1 MNKKRWVTVMGW
13 ALMGMVGVAGPLW
26 AQATPPIQNGQVEI
40 HGALPRTS
48 SGSVDIEA
56 VKQITQAQ
64 FARPG
69 VQEVQFRGFT
79 LTDAEQRAL
88 FLNGDPN
95 KNVLRQV
102 STVVPTAGGAER
114 NVTFRNDNLRARVGR
129 EEGQVRAR
137 VEGLDTAALTE
148 AERVSLKGQFDR
160 FRLES
165 VNDRGGNSPDNRGG
179 RGGSDNSGPGS
190 ANSGPGSA
198 NSGRGGDGGRRG
210 GDDLRVAQAGDIRQ
224 EDRQQ
229 DRREDRQADRR
240 QDRRE
245 DRQADRREDR
255 REDRRSNAGGEVRGL
270 DRADQVA
277 GDRGQQGRD
286 NARAAQMDRPNRIER
301 AERPQRPERPERPQ
315 RPERPERPERA
326 GRN

>member
-1 MNKKRWVTVMGW
+1 MKHAILLSMAVSVSVWLMPGNVSYAQVM
-13 ALMGMVGVAGPLW
+13 
-26 AQATPPIQNGQVEI
+26 PPVQNGQVEI
-40 HGALPRTS
+40 HGALPRTA

-69 VQEVQFRGFT
+69 VQEVQFLGFT
-79 LTDAEQRAL
+79 LTDVEQRAL

-95 KNVLRQV
+95 KNVFRQV

-114 NVTFRNDNLRARVGR
+114 NVTFRNENFRARVGR

-137 VEGLDTAALTE
+137 VEGIDTAALTE
-148 AERVSLKGQFDR
+148 AERVSLRGQFDR

-165 VNDRGGNSPDNRGG
+165 GNDRGG

-190 ANSGPGSA
+190 ANSGRGS
-198 NSGRGGDGGRRG
+198 DGGRRG
-210 GDDLRVAQAGDIRQ
+210 GDDLRVAQVDDTRQ

-229 DRREDRQADRR
+229 DRRQARQADR
-240 QDRRE
+240 Q
-245 DRQADRREDR
+245 Q
-255 REDRRSNAGGEVRGL
+255 DRRSNAGGEVRGL

-277 GDRGQQGRD
+277 GDHGQQGRD
-286 NARAAQMDRPNRIER
+286 NARAAQVDRPNRIER
-301 AERPQRPERPERPQ
+301 AERPQRPERPERSQ
-315 RPERPERPERA
+315 RPERAERPERA

>member
-1 MNKKRWVTVMGW
+1 MSQNQWIGRIAWVLGGLVLG
-13 ALMGMVGVAGPLW
+13 VGPVW
-26 AQATPPIQNGQVEI
+26 AQTAPPVQNGQVEI
-40 HGALPRTS
+40 HGALPRTAA
-48 SGSVDIEA
+48 GAVDVEA
-56 VKQITQAQ
+56 LKQTIQAQ

-69 VQEVQFRGFT
+69 VQEVQFRNVS
-79 LTDAEQRAL
+79 LTEAEQRAL
-88 FLNGDPN
+88 FLSGDPN
-95 KNVLRQV
+95 RNLLRQV
-102 STVVPTAGGAER
+102 STVVPSANGAER
-114 NVTFRNDNLRARVGR
+114 NVTFRNEEFRVRVGR

-137 VEGLDTAALTE
+137 VEGLDTASLSE

-165 VNDRGGNSPDNRGG
+165 VNDRGGHSSDNRGG
-179 RGGSDNSGPGS
+179 RGGSDTSDFGSSNSGPGS
-190 ANSGPGSA
+190 ANSGPGAA
-198 NSGRGGDGGRRG
+198 NGGRRG
-210 GDDLRVAQAGDIRQ
+210 GDDIRVAQAGDVRQ
-224 EDRQQ
+224 E
-229 DRREDRQADRR
+229 DRR

-245 DRQADRREDR
+245 DRQVDR